1 VRTVF
6 FLVRKEFLQIFRDH
20 TTVVQIFMIPIVQ
33 LLVLSNAATFDVK
46 QVRMLVVDEDRTTV
60 SVGLVQRLEGGRQ
73 FKVVRY
79 EASDADVEHALLD
92 REVTAVLHIPRRFEE
107 DLVRLRVAPV
117 QLVLNAEEGATS
129 GIVQSNASAI
139 LASYAQELTRT
150 LPTAGRG
157 RAPVQLVL
165 NAEEGATAGIVQG
178 YANAILSGY
187 AAELDRT
194 LPTGR
199 RPSPRVAPLDLRTQR
214 WYNPTR
220 NYKHWMVPALMVS
233 LTTII
238 GLLLTAQN
246 ITRENEL
253 GTLEQLNVTPMTKVQ
268 FIAAKLIPFWILSMV
283 IFSLGLAIGK
293 LVFGIPML
301 GNLLLVYLAA
311 AVYLIVV
318 LGIGLAISAVTR
330 TQQQAM
336 FVAFFVML
344 IFLLMSG
351 LFTPVD
357 SMPDW
362 AQRVAEV
369 NPVKHFVS
377 IMRAVLMRG
386 AGLETV
392 GAPIVGLGVA
402 GVCVLGLAVLRYRK
416 SVA

>member
-1 VRTVF
+1 VRTIL
-6 FLVRKEFLQIFRDH
+6 FLVRKEFLQIFRDR
-20 TTVVQIFMIPIVQ
+20 TTVFQIFMIPVVQ
-33 LLVLSNAATFDVK
+33 LLVLANAATFDVR
-46 QVRMLVVDEDRTTV
+46 QVTMLVVDEDRSTV
-60 SVGLVQRLEGGRQ
+60 SIGLVQRFMAGKQ
-73 FKVVRY
+73 FRVVRY
-79 EASDADVEHALLD
+79 EASDADVDHALLD

-107 DLVRLRVAPV
+107 ELVR
-117 QLVLNAEEGATS
+117 S
-129 GIVQSNASAI
+129 
-139 LASYAQELTRT
+139 
-150 LPTAGRG
+150 G

-165 NAEEGATAGIVQG
+165 NAEEGATAGIVQS
-178 YANAILSGY
+178 YANAIVKTY
-187 AAELDRT
+187 AAELGRT
-194 LPTGR
+194 LPR
-199 RPSPRVAPLDLRTQR
+199 LRPASARAARPAPLDLRTRR

-220 NYKHWMVPALMVS
+220 NYKYWMVPALMVS

-268 FIAAKLIPFWILSMV
+268 FIAAKLIPFWILSLV

-293 LVFGIPML
+293 LVFGIPMR
-301 GNLLLVYLAA
+301 GSLLLVYLAA

-318 LGIGLAISAVTR
+318 LGLGLGISTITR

-336 FVAFFVML
+336 FVAFFVIL

-362 AQRVAEV
+362 AQRVAQA

-392 GAPIVGLGVA
+392 GRPIAGLGIA
-402 GVCVLGLAVLRYRK
+402 GVAVLALAVLRYRK
-416 SVA
+416 SAA

>member
-1 VRTVF
+1 MRTIF
-6 FLVRKEFLQIFRDH
+6 FLVRKEFLQIFRDR
-20 TTVVQIFMIPIVQ
+20 TTVFQIFMIPVVQ
-33 LLVLSNAATFDVK
+33 LLVLAKAATFDVK
-46 QVRMLVVDEDRTTV
+46 QVAMLVVDEDRTTV
-60 SVGLVQRLEGGRQ
+60 STGLVQRLKAGRQ

-79 EASDADVEHALLD
+79 EGSDAGVDHALLD

-107 DLVRLRVAPV
+107 DLVRR
-117 QLVLNAEEGATS
+117 
-129 GIVQSNASAI
+129 
-139 LASYAQELTRT
+139 R
-150 LPTAGRG
+150 

-165 NAEEGATAGIVQG
+165 NAEEGATAGIVQS
-178 YANAILSGY
+178 YANAILASY
-187 AAELDRT
+187 AAELDQT
-194 LPTGR
+194 LPAGR
-199 RPSPRVAPLDLRTQR
+199 SGSSAALRVAPLDLRTQR
-214 WYNPTR
+214 WFNPTR
-220 NYKHWMVPALMVS
+220 NYKYWMVPALMVS

-268 FIAAKLIPFWILSMV
+268 FIAAKLIPFWLLSLL
-283 IFSLGLAIGK
+283 IFSIGLAIGK
-293 LVFGIPML
+293 LVFGIPMR

-311 AVYLIVV
+311 MVYLIVV
-318 LGIGLAISAVTR
+318 LGLGLWISTITR

-336 FVAFFVML
+336 FVAFFVIL

-357 SMPDW
+357 SMPEW

-392 GAPIVGLGVA
+392 GRPI
-402 GVCVLGLAVLRYRK
+402 LGLAAAGVAVLALAVMRYRK
-416 SVA
+416 SVT

>member
-1 VRTVF
+1 MRTVF
-6 FLVRKEFLQIFRDH
+6 FLVRKEFLQIFRDR

-60 SVGLVQRLEGGRQ
+60 SAGLVQRLEAGRQ

-79 EASDADVEHALLD
+79 EAVDADVEHALLD
-92 REVTAVLHIPRRFEE
+92 REVAAVLHIPRRFEE
-107 DLVRLRVAPV
+107 DLVRRRVAPI

-157 RAPVQLVL
+157 KPA
-165 NAEEGATAGIVQG
+165 
-178 YANAILSGY
+178 
-187 AAELDRT
+187 
-194 LPTGR
+194 
-199 RPSPRVAPLDLRTQR
+199 RVATLDLRTQR
-214 WYNPTR
+214 WFNPTR
-220 NYKHWMVPALMVS
+220 SYYHWMVPALMVS

-253 GTLEQLNVTPMTKVQ
+253 GTLEQLNVTPMTKIQ

-283 IFSLGLAIGK
+283 IFTIGLIIGK
-293 LVFGIPML
+293 LVFDIPMR
-301 GNLLLVYLAA
+301 GNLALVYLAA

-318 LGIGLAISAVTR
+318 LGLGLGISTVTR

-336 FVAFFVML
+336 FIAFFVIL

-362 AQRVAEV
+362 AQKVAEV
-369 NPVKHFVS
+369 NPVKHFVF
-377 IMRAVLMRG
+377 IMRSVLVRG

-392 GAPIVGLGVA
+392 GAPIAGLAVA
-402 GVCVLGLAVLRYRK
+402 GVGVLALAVLRYRK
-416 SVA
+416 STA

>member
-1 VRTVF
+1 VRTIF
-6 FLVRKEFLQIFRDH
+6 FLVRKEFLQIFRDRA
-20 TTVVQIFMIPIVQ
+20 TVFQIFMIPVVQ
-33 LLVLSNAATFDVK
+33 LLVLANAATFDVK

-60 SVGLVQRLEGGRQ
+60 SAGLVLRLEAGRQ

-79 EASDADVEHALLD
+79 VPSDAGVNHALLD

-107 DLVRLRVAPV
+107 DLVRRRRAQV
-117 QLVLNAEEGATS
+117 QL
-129 GIVQSNASAI
+129 I
-139 LASYAQELTRT
+139 
-150 LPTAGRG
+150 
-157 RAPVQLVL
+157 L
-165 NAEEGATAGIVQG
+165 NAEEGATAGIVQSS
-178 YANAILSGY
+178 ANAILASY
-187 AAELDRT
+187 AGELDGT
-194 LPTGR
+194 LPVARGG
-199 RPSPRVAPLDLRTQR
+199 SSAAPRMAPLDLRTQR
-214 WYNPTR
+214 WFNPTR
-220 NYKHWMVPALMVS
+220 NYKYWMVPALMVS

-268 FIAAKLIPFWILSMV
+268 FIAAKLIPFWLLTML
-283 IFSLGLAIGK
+283 IFSIGLAIGK
-293 LVFGIPML
+293 LVFGIPMR
-301 GNLLLVYLAA
+301 GNLLWVYLAA

-318 LGIGLAISAVTR
+318 LGLGLWISTITR

-336 FVAFFVML
+336 FVAFFVIL

-357 SMPDW
+357 SMPEW
-362 AQRVAEV
+362 AQRVAEA

-392 GAPIVGLGVA
+392 GRPI
-402 GVCVLGLAVLRYRK
+402 LGLAAAGVAVLALAVMRYRK

>member
-1 VRTVF
+1 VRTIF
-6 FLVRKEFLQIFRDH
+6 FLVRKEFLQIFRDR

-60 SVGLVQRLEGGRQ
+60 SSGLVQRLEAGKQ

-79 EASDADVEHALLD
+79 EAADAGVEHALLD

-107 DLVRLRVAPV
+107 DLVRRGVAPV

-129 GIVQSNASAI
+129 GIVQSNANAI
-139 LASYAQELTRT
+139 LAAYARELTRT
-150 LPTAGRG
+150 LPTARRG
-157 RAPVQLVL
+157 
-165 NAEEGATAGIVQG
+165 TAH
-178 YANAILSGY
+178 
-187 AAELDRT
+187 
-194 LPTGR
+194 
-199 RPSPRVAPLDLRTQR
+199 RVATLDLRTQR
-214 WYNPTR
+214 WFNPTR
-220 NYKHWMVPALMVS
+220 SYYHWMVPALMVS

-253 GTLEQLNVTPMTKVQ
+253 GTLEQLNVTPMTKIQ
-268 FIAAKLIPFWILSMV
+268 FIAAKLIPFWILSMA
-283 IFSLGLAIGK
+283 IFTIGLVIGK
-293 LVFGIPML
+293 LVFDIPMR

-318 LGIGLAISAVTR
+318 LGLGLGISTVTR

-336 FVAFFVML
+336 FVAFFVIL

-362 AQRVAEV
+362 AQKMAEA
-369 NPVKHFVS
+369 NPVKHFVF
-377 IMRAVLMRG
+377 IMRSVLVRG

-392 GAPIVGLGVA
+392 AAPIAGLAVA
-402 GVCVLGLAVLRYRK
+402 GVGVLALAVLRYRK
-416 SVA
+416 STA

>member
-1 VRTVF
+1 VRTIF
-6 FLVRKEFLQIFRDH
+6 FLVRKEFLQIFRDR
-20 TTVVQIFMIPIVQ
+20 TTVFQIFMIPVVQ
-33 LLVLSNAATFDVK
+33 LLVLANAATFDVK
-46 QVRMLVVDEDRTTV
+46 QVAMMVVDEDRTTV
-60 SVGLVQRLEGGRQ
+60 SSGLVQRLEAGRQ
-73 FKVVRY
+73 FRVVRY
-79 EASDADVEHALLD
+79 TSTDAGVDQALLD
-92 REVTAVLHIPRRFEE
+92 REVTAVLHVPRRFEE
-107 DLVRLRVAPV
+107 DLVRRGRASV
-117 QLVLNAEEGATS
+117 QLVLNAEEGATT
-129 GIVQSNASAI
+129 GIVQSYAGSI
-139 LASYAQELTRT
+139 LASYAK
-150 LPTAGRG
+150 
-157 RAPVQLVL
+157 
-165 NAEEGATAGIVQG
+165 
-178 YANAILSGY
+178 
-187 AAELDRT
+187 ELDRT
-194 LPTGR
+194 LPSARAGG
-199 RPSPRVAPLDLRTQR
+199 SARVPPLDLRTQR

-220 NYKHWMVPALMVS
+220 NYKYWMVPALMVS

-283 IFSLGLAIGK
+283 IFSLGLLIGK
-293 LVFGIPML
+293 LVFGIPMR

-318 LGIGLAISAVTR
+318 LGMGLGISTITR
-330 TQQQAM
+330 TQQQSM
-336 FVAFFVML
+336 FVAFFFTL

-362 AQRVAEV
+362 AQQVAEA
-369 NPVKHFVS
+369 NPVKHFVA

-392 GAPIVGLGVA
+392 GRPIAGLGVA
-402 GVCVLGLAVLRYRK
+402 GIVVLALAVLRYRK

>member
-1 VRTVF
+1 MRTVF
-6 FLVRKEFLQIFRDH
+6 FLVRKEFLQIFRDR
-20 TTVVQIFMIPIVQ
+20 TTVFQIFMIPVVQ
-33 LLVLSNAATFDVK
+33 LLVLANAATFDVK
-46 QVRMLVVDEDRTTV
+46 RVAMLVVDEDRTTV
-60 SVGLVQRLEGGRQ
+60 SSGLIQRFQAGRQ
-73 FKVVRY
+73 FRIVRA
-79 EASDADVEHALLD
+79 EPTDADVDHALLD

-107 DLVRLRVAPV
+107 DLVR
-117 QLVLNAEEGATS
+117 
-129 GIVQSNASAI
+129 
-139 LASYAQELTRT
+139 
-150 LPTAGRG
+150 RG

-178 YANAILSGY
+178 YANAILAGY

-194 LPTGR
+194 LPTDRG
-199 RPSPRVAPLDLRTQR
+199 PSPRIAPLDLRTRR

-268 FIAAKLIPFWILSMV
+268 FIAAKLIPFWVLSMV
-283 IFSLGLAIGK
+283 IFTLGLIIAK
-293 LVFGIPML
+293 LVFGIPTR
-301 GNLLLVYLAA
+301 GNLLLVFLAA
-311 AVYLIVV
+311 GVYLIVV
-318 LGIGLAISAVTR
+318 LGIGLAISTVTR

-336 FVAFFVML
+336 FVAFFVIL

-362 AQRVAEV
+362 AQRVAAV
-369 NPVKHFVS
+369 NPVMHFVS

-392 GAPIVGLGVA
+392 GPPIVGLGVA
-402 GVCVLGLAVLRYRK
+402 GVVVLALAVLRYRK

>member
-1 VRTVF
+1 MRTVF
-6 FLVRKEFLQIFRDH
+6 FLVRKEFLQIFRDR
-20 TTVVQIFMIPIVQ
+20 TTVFQIFMIPVVQ
-33 LLVLSNAATFDVK
+33 LLVLANAATFDVK
-46 QVRMLVVDEDRTTV
+46 RVAMLVVDEDRTTV
-60 SVGLVQRLEGGRQ
+60 STGLVQRFQAGRQ
-73 FKVVRY
+73 FRVLRD
-79 EASDADVEHALLD
+79 EASAANVDRALLD
-92 REVTAVLHIPRRFEE
+92 GEVTAVLHIPRRFEE
-107 DLVRLRVAPV
+107 DLVR
-117 QLVLNAEEGATS
+117 
-129 GIVQSNASAI
+129 
-139 LASYAQELTRT
+139 
-150 LPTAGRG
+150 RG

-165 NAEEGATAGIVQG
+165 NAEEGATAGIVQS
-178 YANAILSGY
+178 YANTILAGY

-199 RPSPRVAPLDLRTQR
+199 GTAPRVAPLDLRTRR

-220 NYKHWMVPALMVS
+220 NYKYWMVPALLVS

-283 IFSLGLAIGK
+283 IFTIGLAIGK

-318 LGIGLAISAVTR
+318 LGIGLAISTVTR

-336 FVAFFVML
+336 FVAFFVIL

-362 AQRVAEV
+362 AQQAAEA

-392 GAPIVGLGVA
+392 GRPIVGLALA
-402 GVCVLGLAVLRYRK
+402 GIVVLTLAVARYRK

>member
-1 VRTVF
+1 VRTIF
-6 FLVRKEFLQIFRDH
+6 FLVRKEFLQIFRDR
-20 TTVVQIFMIPIVQ
+20 TTVFQIFMIPVVQ
-33 LLVLSNAATFDVK
+33 LLVLANAATFDVK
-46 QVRMLVVDEDRTTV
+46 QVAMLVVDEDRTTV
-60 SVGLVQRLEGGRQ
+60 SAGLVQRLEAGRQ
-73 FKVVRY
+73 FRIVRY
-79 EASDADVEHALLD
+79 EPSDAGVDQALLD

-107 DLVRLRVAPV
+107 DLVR
-117 QLVLNAEEGATS
+117 
-129 GIVQSNASAI
+129 
-139 LASYAQELTRT
+139 
-150 LPTAGRG
+150 RG

-165 NAEEGATAGIVQG
+165 NAEEGATAGIVQS
-178 YANAILSGY
+178 YANAILASY
-187 AAELDRT
+187 AIELDRT
-194 LPTGR
+194 LPAARGGSR
-199 RPSPRVAPLDLRTQR
+199 AVPRAAPLDLRTQR
-214 WYNPTR
+214 WFNPTR
-220 NYKHWMVPALMVS
+220 NYKYWMVPALMVS

-268 FIAAKLIPFWILSMV
+268 FIAAKLIPFWLLSLL
-283 IFSLGLAIGK
+283 IFSIGLAIGK
-293 LVFGIPML
+293 LVFGIPMR
-301 GNLLLVYLAA
+301 GNLLWVYLAA

-318 LGIGLAISAVTR
+318 LGLGLWISTITR

-336 FVAFFVML
+336 FVAFFLIL

-357 SMPDW
+357 SMPEW
-362 AQRVAEV
+362 AQRVAEA

-392 GAPIVGLGVA
+392 GRPI
-402 GVCVLGLAVLRYRK
+402 LGLAVAGVAVLALAVMRYRK